1 MQSSSLA
8 VTDADPDRVASSCS
22 YLAGRVRHFA
32 RDEPEGT
39 TEVES
44 DESGPHGLP
53 TPEEGGATGI
63 LWVGPTT
70 PVYVCD
76 EHATEHAGE
85 RFALEETAT
94 PEEADAARS
103 EAYRRL
109 VEERPDCEECEDPG
123 TVAGW
128 VR

>member
-1 MQSSSLA
+1 MQEA
-8 VTDADPDRVASSCS
+8 QT
-22 YLAGRVRHFA
+22 
-32 RDEPEGT
+32 
-39 TEVES
+39 

-70 PVYVCD
+70 PVFVCD
-76 EHATEHAGE
+76 EHAVEHADA
-85 RFALEETAT
+85 RFALGEEAT

-103 EAYRRL
+103 DAYEQL
-109 VEERPDCEECEDPG
+109 IEERPDCEECAEPG